1 MRSKML
7 GFAIALSTFGLGVA
21 ATTFWIISHTNQA
34 RSVHVST
41 GTVLIPRPALAIA
54 ADDFDPCEL
63 PTSSPG
69 SSSIISPYVNAPIDG
84 GLLNGKGISEP
95 TPAYP
100 EKARA
105 AQASG
110 AVIVEVMTDECGY
123 VVMAKAVTGHA
134 LLRQA
139 AVDAAMN
146 WHFAP
151 TLLSGHRVR
160 VKGRVSFIF
169 LLQ

>member
-7 GFAIALSTFGLGVA
+7 GLAIALSTFGLGVA
-21 ATTFWIISHTNQA
+21 ATTAWISSHTNQV
-34 RSVHVST
+34 RGVHVST
-41 GTVLIPRPALAIA
+41 GTVLVPRPASAIA
-54 ADDFDPCEL
+54 ADDFDPCQVSS
-63 PTSSPG
+63 SSPG
-69 SSSIISPYVNAPIDG
+69 SSSIITPYVNAPIDG
-84 GLLNGKGISEP
+84 GVLNGKGISEP

-110 AVIVEVMTDECGY
+110 AVIIEVMTDKCGY

-146 WHFAP
+146 WRFAP

-160 VKGRVSFIF
+160 VKGTIAFNF